1 MAGVDVEQLLDGS
14 LADASFLEVLIR
26 AALPFLTL
34 PMMLLV
40 VLLVV
45 DRLAHLFHR
54 DET

>member
-1 MAGVDVEQLLDGS
+1 MERLLDGS

-26 AALPFLTL
+26 AALPIVTL

-40 VLLVV
+40 VLMVV
-45 DRLAHLFHR
+45 DRVAHLLHR

>member
-1 MAGVDVEQLLDGS
+1 MERLLDGS
-14 LADASFLEVLIR
+14 LADAPFLEVLIR

-34 PMMLLV
+34 PMILLV

-45 DRLAHLFHR
+45 DRLAHVLHR